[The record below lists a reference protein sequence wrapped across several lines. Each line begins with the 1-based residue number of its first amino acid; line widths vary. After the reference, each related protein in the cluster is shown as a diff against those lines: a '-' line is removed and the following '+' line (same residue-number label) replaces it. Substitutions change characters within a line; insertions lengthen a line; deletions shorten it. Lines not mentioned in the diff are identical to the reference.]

1 MYEFFIKFFFL
12 FVSIDD
18 KRAIYGIV
26 SRELSAETVASKLNS
41 GKCYDFFCWFYFIM
55 SLLENKHFHVQKH

>member
-1 MYEFFIKFFFL
+1 MCTNSILRYFFL

-41 GKCYDFFCWFYFIM
+41 GKYYIAFVDFFFIFI
-55 SLLENKHFHVQKH
+55 LDLEFRFGK

>member
-1 MYEFFIKFFFL
+1 MCTNSKLRFLFL

-41 GKCYDFFCWFYFIM
+41 GKYDYFLNRLIYF
-55 SLLENKHFHVQKH
+55 LRYLEINITI